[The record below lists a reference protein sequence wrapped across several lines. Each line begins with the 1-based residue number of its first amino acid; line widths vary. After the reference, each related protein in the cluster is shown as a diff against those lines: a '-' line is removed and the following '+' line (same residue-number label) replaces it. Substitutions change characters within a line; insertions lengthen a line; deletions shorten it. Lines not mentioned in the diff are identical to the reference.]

1 MREQMVTAEE
11 IASEEFDLDS
21 LVDSDEQ
28 QLEASS
34 ETNAPGVSKSD
45 DPAPFVF
52 KSGDEEY
59 NQEQVEDAIH
69 AFKNKNDWTK
79 SNTTK
84 AQELKEQRRLIEPI
98 LQEFVPKLK
107 NDPELR
113 TALDDLWQDMT
124 GSDKGISEALLV
136 ESLDSI
142 PNPFQEDIA
151 SLTQERDSLQE
162 QYVKLQSDIALE
174 KEITA
179 LTAKYP
185 LSERQLDTLAEDLL
199 KRYDETGTWMT
210 LEDVLRLDRPQWANP
225 NQAISTNNGTRASTA
240 PVTTEI
246 PKSYKDV
253 PADRYA
259 DLMQ

>member
-1 MREQMVTAEE
+1 METAEQT
-11 IASEEFDLDS
+11 ASEELDLDS

-28 QLEASS
+28 QSPATS
-34 ETNAPGVSKSD
+34 ETNANTDGASKSD
-45 DPAPFVF
+45 DQTPFVF

-59 NQEQVEDAIH
+59 DQEQLEDAIH
-69 AFKNKNDWTK
+69 ALKNKKDWTT
-79 SNTTK
+79 SNTNK
-84 AQELKEQRRLIEPI
+84 AKELKDQRRLIEPI

-107 NDPELR
+107 TNPELR

-136 ESLDSI
+136 ESLDGI

-151 SLTQERDSLQE
+151 NLTTERDTLQE
-162 QYVKLQSDIALE
+162 QLVKLQSDIALE
-174 KEITA
+174 KEIAA
-179 LTAKYP
+179 LTSKYP

-199 KRYDETGTWMT
+199 KRYEDTGTWMS

-225 NQAISTNNGTRASTA
+225 NQAISTNNGSRSSTA

-253 PADRYA
+253 PAERYS
-259 DLMQ
+259 DLVQ